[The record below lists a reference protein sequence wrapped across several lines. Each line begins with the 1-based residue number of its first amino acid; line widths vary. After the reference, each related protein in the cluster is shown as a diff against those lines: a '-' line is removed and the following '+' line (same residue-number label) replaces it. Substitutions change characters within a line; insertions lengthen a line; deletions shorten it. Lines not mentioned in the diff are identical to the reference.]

1 MIGQYLDEI
10 QLFEYLESE
19 VAKKKKITFKVVQ
32 IKFLAIH
39 IINKKFS
46 FDIFTNI
53 NKISSW
59 NINLCLIS

>member
-19 VAKKKKITFKVVQ
+19 VAKKKITFKVVQ
-32 IKFLAIH
+32 INFLAIH
-39 IINKKFS
+39 IINKKLS

>member
-19 VAKKKKITFKVVQ
+19 VAKKITFKVVQ

>member
-1 MIGQYLDEI
+1 MRYNYLNI
-10 QLFEYLESE
+10 LNLRLQ
-19 VAKKKKITFKVVQ
+19 KKKITFKVVQ